1 MEKESIDRLFD
12 TLQGSF
18 DTEAPKAGHEL
29 RFLGKLNAS
38 KGLAS
43 QEKKKKLRRKP
54 LAIAASIALLC
65 AVAVGLY
72 ESQPTLDQQVAEI
85 SPEASR
91 TQFYFAGLIEEQ
103 VKALESENTPQTRQI
118 IDDTL
123 LQLGK
128 LESDYAR
135 LEQDLING
143 GNSKLLLSAM
153 ITNFRTRIDLLQDV
167 LNKIESIKNLKSY
180 DDTKTIIS
188 VSYT

>member
-43 QEKKKKLRRKP
+43 QEKKKKLGRKP

-103 VKALESENTPQTRQI
+103 VKALESESTPQTRQI

-128 LESDYAR
+128 LDSDYAR

-167 LNKIESIKNLKSY
+167 LNQIESIKNLKSY
-180 DDTKTIIS
+180 DDTKTII
-188 VSYT
+188 